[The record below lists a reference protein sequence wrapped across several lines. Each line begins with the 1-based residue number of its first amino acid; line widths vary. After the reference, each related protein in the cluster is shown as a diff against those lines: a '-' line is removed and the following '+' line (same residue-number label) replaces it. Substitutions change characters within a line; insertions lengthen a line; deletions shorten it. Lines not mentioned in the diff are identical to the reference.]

1 MMALVYSPEYL
12 EHNTPNHPESP
23 DRLTKIMEG
32 LDEADLTD
40 NIPIFNPYMAKEEDL
55 VRVHTA
61 DHVEKIRKFCERGG
75 GYLDFDTYASPQS
88 YEIAKLAAGGCIKA
102 SELVLDGFN
111 TAYALIRPPGHHATR
126 ERAMGFCLFNNLAVA
141 LEHARKVRKVKRFA
155 IFDFDVHYGNGTA
168 HIFYNDPDVLYI
180 SIHQDPHTI
189 FPSEGFLEDMG
200 GGEGK
205 GSNLN
210 IPLSPG
216 SGTSDYIYI
225 LERTLRPVFKDFN
238 ADFYFFDVGFDAHQ
252 DDPLSSMR
260 LDDDFFEWMAIE
272 ILNQSRPR
280 VLTLEGGYDLD
291 ALKRCNLKMIN
302 VLKEETIE
310 HSQISPEMSEVRE
323 ETKYILQRIEDN
335 FSPFY
340 RF

>member
-1 MMALVYSPEYL
+1 
-12 EHNTPNHPESP
+12 
-23 DRLTKIMEG
+23 
-32 LDEADLTD
+32 
-40 NIPIFNPYMAKEEDL
+40 
-55 VRVHTA
+55 
-61 DHVEKIRKFCERGG
+61 
-75 GYLDFDTYASPQS
+75 
-88 YEIAKLAAGGCIKA
+88 
-102 SELVLDGFN
+102 
-111 TAYALIRPPGHHATR
+111 
-126 ERAMGFCLFNNLAVA
+126 
-141 LEHARKVRKVKRFA
+141 
-155 IFDFDVHYGNGTA
+155 
-168 HIFYNDPDVLYI
+168 
-180 SIHQDPHTI
+180 
-189 FPSEGFLEDMG
+189 
-200 GGEGK
+200 
-205 GSNLN
+205 
-210 IPLSPG
+210 
-216 SGTSDYIYI
+216 
-225 LERTLRPVFKDFN
+225 
-238 ADFYFFDVGFDAHQ
+238 VGFDAHQ